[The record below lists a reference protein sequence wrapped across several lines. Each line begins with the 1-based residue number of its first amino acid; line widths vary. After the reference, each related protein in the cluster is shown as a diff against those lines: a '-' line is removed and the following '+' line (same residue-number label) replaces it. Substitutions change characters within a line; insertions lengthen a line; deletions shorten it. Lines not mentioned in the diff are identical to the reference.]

1 MDDDREIA
9 IPIEITDLGSWEGI
23 IIGILKLKSGNY
35 SVCAYSFASKNWEDM
50 NMTIGDFCHPKNG
63 LSVRDDAKLQKIKEE
78 MTEEIVKNDI
88 YYRYFEKI
96 IN

>member
-1 MDDDREIA
+1 MVDDLEIA

-23 IIGILKLKSGNY
+23 IIGILKLKSGEY
-35 SVCAYSFASKNWEDM
+35 TVCGYSFAEMKWKNM
-50 NMTIGDFCHPKNG
+50 NMTMGDFCHPKNG
-63 LSVRDDAKLQKIKEE
+63 LSIRDHSKLQKIKEE

-88 YYRYFEKI
+88 YYKYFEKI

>member
-1 MDDDREIA
+1 
-9 IPIEITDLGSWEGI
+9 
-23 IIGILKLKSGNY
+23 
-35 SVCAYSFASKNWEDM
+35 M

-63 LSVRDDAKLQKIKEE
+63 LSVRDDASLQQIKEE

-88 YYRYFEKI
+88 YYKYFEKI

>member
-9 IPIEITDLGSWEGI
+9 IPIEITDLGSWEGT

-35 SVCAYSFASKNWEDM
+35 SVCAYSFAEMKWKDM

-63 LSVRDDAKLQKIKEE
+63 LSVRDDARLQQIKEE

-88 YYRYFEKI
+88 YYKYFEKI